1 MASRFVRRASAGGH
15 DAEDRPRAHHRRRRQ
30 RKPAAVGDY
39 AKAVSHRGRLA
50 RVECTNGFEGTRADG
65 EVEGMSIDED
75 FQNLRGVKEP
85 EIEEAKSE
93 GAEERRGRRTKEPK
107 GEGAKERN

>member
-1 MASRFVRRASAGGH
+1 
-15 DAEDRPRAHHRRRRQ
+15 
-30 RKPAAVGDY
+30 
-39 AKAVSHRGRLA
+39 
-50 RVECTNGFEGTRADG
+50 
-65 EVEGMSIDED
+65 MSIDED